1 MVGGSGG
8 GYWSDAKSAIT
19 DVDEKSAAPDAE
31 AKDRL
36 ESADNG
42 DALCSWD
49 GVIKRRIAVP
59 SSAGMRGG
67 GGGGRGA
74 RNGEMGRGTGCD
86 SDALLS

>member
-8 GYWSDAKSAIT
+8 GYWSDSKSAIT
-19 DVDEKSAAPDAE
+19 DVDEKSAAPDA
-31 AKDRL
+31 AGL
-36 ESADNG
+36 ESADKG

-49 GVIKRRIAVP
+49 GVMKRRIAVP
-59 SSAGMRGG
+59 SNAGVRGW

-86 SDALLS
+86 SDTLLS